1 MVSSTFRVC
10 HKNSFMALPRSLC
23 SVCVSV
29 SVVCV
34 EIHRDQKRFLRGG
47 DTEPPDVGAAIQ
59 YALTLEAI

>member
-1 MVSSTFRVC
+1 
-10 HKNSFMALPRSLC
+10 MALPRSLC